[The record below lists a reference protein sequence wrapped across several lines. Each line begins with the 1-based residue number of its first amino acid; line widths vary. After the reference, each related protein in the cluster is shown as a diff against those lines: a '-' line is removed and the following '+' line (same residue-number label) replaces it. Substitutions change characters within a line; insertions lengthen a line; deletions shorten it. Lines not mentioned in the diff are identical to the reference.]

1 MLRAGRCGNCCKPTS
16 SRCRNFGV
24 NCLAPTLQ
32 RNDSAWRTAPCLRV
46 TLRSCETSL
55 TSMRCLTCLSGAKDC
70 DPLFGSLFTFLTL
83 LRLAQPSWLVLPFA
97 GFARPSG
104 SHCFYTQLCRALQQ
118 QTKLVQQHR
127 PKRMWIWQQPQDQVR
142 PQVVAIL
149 SLHPGRCFPE
159 GKRPRAVDGHDMHQ

>member
-70 DPLFGSLFTFLTL
+70 DPLFGSHFSPCCDL
-83 LRLAQPSWLVLPFA
+83 LSRPGWCYHSLGLHGLLVHTV
-97 GFARPSG
+97 SN
-104 SHCFYTQLCRALQQ
+104 QLCRALQQ

-142 PQVVAIL
+142 PQVVAIM
-149 SLHPGRCFPE
+149 SLHPGRYFPQ